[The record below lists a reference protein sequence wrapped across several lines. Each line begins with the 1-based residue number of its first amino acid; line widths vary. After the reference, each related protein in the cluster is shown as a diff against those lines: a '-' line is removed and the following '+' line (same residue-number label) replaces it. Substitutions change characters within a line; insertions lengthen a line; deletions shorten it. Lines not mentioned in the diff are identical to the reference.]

1 MLKLRLG
8 GQNFFNGNVLEL
20 QCRREDERS
29 NNNVDVFGKVTSLAP
44 GSYGFYPIVTTF
56 QCTGFYTRLKF
67 KRSKR
72 AEMNTVEHH
81 PNSVPSGTSI
91 DFGSAKNAGASRPA
105 FVVLKHYLRS
115 LNFDLKWLVALVSLI
130 SIGLFAPVQ
139 AQENPF
145 KGQWTLDTK
154 ASILS
159 FQTVK
164 NNAVVENSKF
174 ASFTGTID
182 EKGLAT
188 LKVQLDSV
196 DTTIDLRNV
205 RMRFLFFETF
215 NFPEATITTQLDP
228 SRLEEL
234 RTNRQI
240 PYKLKFEMELHG
252 IKTVLESD
260 TIVTLISD
268 GRVGISSSVPVPIAV
283 KLFGMEENVR
293 KLEDAAKVK
302 ILPSGSV
309 SFNLVFANGEG
320 AAQALASVAP
330 KSTAVETKGNFSAD
344 ACLGRFEILSRTGA
358 IYFATGSATV
368 EADST
373 PFLQAVSDIAQR
385 CPELRIMISG
395 HTDSDGNA
403 AANQALSE
411 SRAAAVMRRLTNIGI
426 DAGRLRSV
434 GFGETRPVVANDT
447 PRNRGLNRRIEFS
460 VFDG

>member
-1 MLKLRLG
+1 
-8 GQNFFNGNVLEL
+8 
-20 QCRREDERS
+20 
-29 NNNVDVFGKVTSLAP
+29 
-44 GSYGFYPIVTTF
+44 
-56 QCTGFYTRLKF
+56 
-67 KRSKR
+67 
-72 AEMNTVEHH
+72 MNTIEHH
-81 PNSVPSGTSI
+81 SNSNPSGPST
-91 DFGSAKNAGASRPA
+91 DNAPARDVGAGRSG
-105 FVVLKHYLRS
+105 FIGLKHYLRS
-115 LNFDLKWLVALVSLI
+115 RRTDLKWLITLVSLI
-130 SIGLFAPVQ
+130 IVGLLAPVQ

-145 KGQWTLDTK
+145 QGKWTLDTK
-154 ASILS
+154 SSILS

-182 EKGLAT
+182 ENGLAT

-215 NFPEATITTQLDP
+215 NFPEATISTQLD
-228 SRLEEL
+228 STRLAEL
-234 RTNRQI
+234 RTKRHM

-252 IKTVLESD
+252 IKSVLETD
-260 TIVTLISD
+260 TIITLISD
-268 GRVGISSSVPVPIAV
+268 ERVSVSSAVPIPIAV

-320 AAQALASVAP
+320 AAQALASVTP

-344 ACLGRFEILSRTGA
+344 ACRGRFEILSRTGA
-358 IYFATGSATV
+358 IYFATGSSTV
-368 EADST
+368 ETDSS
-373 PFLQAVSDIAQR
+373 PFLRAVSEIAQR

-403 AANQALSE
+403 VANQKLSE
-411 SRAAAVMRRLTNIGI
+411 TRAAAVMRELTNIGI
-426 DAGRLRSV
+426 DAARLRSI
-434 GFGETRPVVANDT
+434 GFGETRPVATNDT